1 MGINCNMFDI
11 QIHKS
16 GVSYISCTIIFK
28 YIIIFYITI
37 HNEYKD
43 TKPLVVIYNSLF
55 IHTILSSVLFV
66 ESFNNGAHGSSSI
79 DG

>member
-1 MGINCNMFDI
+1 MFDI

-16 GVSYISCTIIFK
+16 GVSYFSCTIIFK
-28 YIIIFYITI
+28 YIIFFTLQYIM
-37 HNEYKD
+37 N
-43 TKPLVVIYNSLF
+43 TKIQNRWVVIYNSLF